1 MTHIFSSKSDST
13 IANVCLSVCHRNP
26 SESSLSVITCI
37 CHLSSIMHFPY
48 QPSYPSLSKSWISA
62 IMPISLHANPSLWP
76 NMCLSAIWSEFAT
89 FEPFRLFLFQSCEYF
104 TYCHVLTVLFWW
116 NICHLKSHDN
126 WKSRYNAFWDSMFL
140 FSFCWKI
147 E

>member
-76 NMCLSAIWSEFAT
+76 NMCLSAIWSEFAA
-89 FEPFRLFLFQSCEYF
+89 FKPFGLLDDIANPSMNWSVARIVCYFFCSLNLPIDSEANIHCKLSLSYLNIKCFQS
-104 TYCHVLTVLFWW
+104 
-116 NICHLKSHDN
+116 
-126 WKSRYNAFWDSMFL
+126 
-140 FSFCWKI
+140 
-147 E
+147 